1 MREGDF
7 VNGLAKGLS
16 VIAAFD
22 AGREKL
28 AIADVARL
36 TDLDR
41 ATARRCLLTLAELG
55 YAHYDGK
62 FFTLTQKI
70 LRLGHSYLTATPLP
84 RLVQPVLERLS
95 EATGESASVSVLE
108 GTEII
113 YVARASQKRVMSI
126 NLNPGSRLPAY
137 CSSMGRVL
145 LAALPKGEAET
156 VLRASALV
164 ANTGFTKTD
173 PVALLAELDRVKAQ
187 GYAVIDQELEVGL
200 RSIAVPLFNASG
212 KVVAALNFGAQA
224 ARVSVEEMEQRL
236 LPLMR
241 AAQEE
246 LRGVLF

>member
-7 VNGLAKGLS
+7 VNGLAKGLA
-16 VIAAFD
+16 VVEAFD

-28 AIADVARL
+28 AIADVSRI
-36 TDLDR
+36 TGLDR

-95 EATGESASVSVLE
+95 ETAGESASVSVLE

-145 LAALPKGEAET
+145 LAALPRGEAEK
-156 VLRASALV
+156 VLQASALV
-164 ANTGFTKTD
+164 ANTAFTRTD
-173 PVALLAELDRVKAQ
+173 VAELMAELERVRAQ
-187 GYAVIDQELEVGL
+187 GHAVIDQELEVGL

-224 ARVSVEEMEQRL
+224 GRVSVAEMEARL

-241 AAQEE
+241 VAQEE
-246 LRGVLF
+246 LREVLL

>member
-7 VNGLAKGLS
+7 VNGLAKGLA
-16 VIAAFD
+16 VVEAFD

-28 AIADVARL
+28 AIADVSRI
-36 TDLDR
+36 TGLDR

-62 FFTLTQKI
+62 FFTLTQKT

-95 EATGESASVSVLE
+95 ETAGESASVSVLE

-145 LAALPKGEAET
+145 LAALPRGEAEK
-156 VLRASALV
+156 VLRASTLV
-164 ANTGFTKTD
+164 ANTAFTRTD
-173 PVALLAELDRVKAQ
+173 VAELMAELERVRAQ

-224 ARVSVEEMEQRL
+224 GRVSVAEMQARL

-241 AAQEE
+241 VAQEE
-246 LRGVLF
+246 LRRVLL